1 MFNKVKEKYITDA
14 QQEIAFAEMQGDLL
28 SELTFEDRFNQQSKI
43 FDEMSG
49 QDLFDYV
56 QREFEGATPEKTWD
70 NYWYWAENQG
80 DYSFLPP
87 AFESE
92 MYNNPEMTGQWGQAR
107 NALAHT
113 SAGLLHNEATSG
125 PIWSSLE
132 GRGGYRNYIENLSSK
147 YNKNQLEGAVEDL
160 LGKNIKAK
168 YNTKSG
174 LAAALADRMMVLE
187 NQRLKKERVIRPEVV
202 NVQPTEKIAGEEQKG
217 IKITPHTIREVSEE
231 GNAYGAAATLYNIDG
246 TEKGTIYFQRELLE
260 DKDFDNL
267 VSRAIFDKEQP
278 LTKEGF

>member
-1 MFNKVKEKYITDA
+1 MFNKVKEKYIADA

-28 SELTFEDRFNQQSKI
+28 SELTFEDRLNQQSKI

-49 QDLFDYV
+49 QDLFDYI

-70 NYWYWAENQG
+70 NFIYWAERQG
-80 DYSFLPP
+80 NYKFLPP

-92 MYNNPEMTGQWGQAR
+92 FYNDPELPGQWGQAR
-107 NALAHT
+107 EAFAHT
-113 SAGLLHNEATSG
+113 SAGLLHNEAASG

-147 YNKNQLEGAVEDL
+147 YTKDQLEGAVDDL
-160 LGKNIKAK
+160 LGRPSVIAAK

-174 LAAALADRMMVLE
+174 LAAILAERMMVLE
-187 NQRLKKERVIRPEVV
+187 NQRLKKEMAIRPEVI
-202 NVQPTEKIAGEEQKG
+202 NVQPTETVAGEEQKG

-231 GNAYGAAATLYNIDG
+231 GNAYGAAATLYNMDG
-246 TEKGTIYFQRELLE
+246 TEKGTIYFQR
-260 DKDFDNL
+260 
-267 VSRAIFDKEQP
+267 
-278 LTKEGF
+278 